1 MISEIFWSRE
11 FTYPDHTRFGTFK
24 SGFMKHELK
33 LFLEKLPI
41 KFCRLNESII
51 QLKNRLNGLLKLH
64 ADLDNQLW
72 PFSFL

>member
-11 FTYPDHTRFGTFK
+11 FKHPVHTRFETFK
-24 SGFMKHELK
+24 SGFMKHKLK
-33 LFLEKLPI
+33 LFWEKLPI
-41 KFCRLNESII
+41 DFCRLNESII

>member
-41 KFCRLNESII
+41 KFC
-51 QLKNRLNGLLKLH
+51 
-64 ADLDNQLW
+64 
-72 PFSFL
+72 